1 MVNSETLMEIE
12 QHPFFK
18 KVSSDQLAGLLKS
31 SEVLS
36 FPRTAVVFDEGAP
49 SDSIYLIMQGQVVFR
64 KRLPTGHRLTVSMSE
79 AGAYF
84 GEIGVLTDDP
94 RSLEAEAQDRT
105 ELVKIPKIA
114 LLRYLDEM
122 PGPAESLL
130 QSIIRHL
137 HQTTRHYVED
147 MVHQE
152 KMAVVG
158 TMMNTIIHDFKNP
171 FCLISLSAQLLR
183 QRHAD
188 EQSVRLCHNIEEQ
201 VERMVGM
208 AADLTEFSRGE
219 YRLNPMPLDIQML
232 LDEFKTLN
240 SPFFETENVQVSIQV
255 PSARVN
261 VEKAKII
268 RVFQN
273 LVGNA
278 IEAIGDET
286 AGKIEIT
293 AERSSDRRFLTV
305 KVRDDGPG
313 IPMVIRDRFFEP
325 FVTHGKSEG
334 TGLGSAIVKSIVDA
348 HGGRIRFET
357 VTGEGTIFYVSLPLA
372 EM

>member
-1 MVNSETLMEIE
+1 MEIE

-18 KVSSDQLAGLLKS
+18 KVSNDQLSDLLKS
-31 SEVLS
+31 SEVLTY
-36 FPRTAVVFDEGAP
+36 PRPALVFDEGAD
-49 SDSIYLIMQGQVVFR
+49 SDGIYLIIKGQVAFR
-64 KRLPTGHRLTVSMSE
+64 KRLPTGHRLTVSLSE
-79 AGAYF
+79 AGGYF
-84 GEIGVLTDDP
+84 GEIGVLTREP
-94 RSLEAEAQDRT
+94 RSLSAEAQERT
-105 ELVKIPKIA
+105 ELVRIPRTA
-114 LLRYLDEM
+114 MLLYLNEM
-122 PGPAESLL
+122 PGPVESLL
-130 QSIIRHL
+130 QSVIRHL

-188 EQSVRLCHNIEEQ
+188 EQSMRLCKNIEDQ

-219 YRLNPMPLDIQML
+219 YRITLMALDLKQV
-232 LDEFKTLN
+232 LDEFRMLN
-240 SPFFETENVQVSIQV
+240 SPFFDTENVSVSIDV
-255 PSARVN
+255 PPLKVRG
-261 VEKAKII
+261 EKAKLI

-278 IEAIGDET
+278 IEAIGEEST
-286 AGKIEIT
+286 GRIT
-293 AERSSDRRFLTV
+293 ISATRAPDGHSAIIQVADN
-305 KVRDDGPG
+305 GPG
-313 IPMVIRDRFFEP
+313 IPVAIRERFFEP
-325 FVTHGKSEG
+325 FVTYGKSEG

-348 HGGRIRFET
+348 HGGSIRFET
-357 VTGEGTIFYVSLPLA
+357 VSGEGTKFYVSLPLA
-372 EM
+372 ES

>member
-1 MVNSETLMEIE
+1 MVIE

-18 KVSSDQLAGLLKS
+18 KVSSDQLTGLVKA
-31 SEVLS
+31 SEVLVY
-36 FPRTAVVFDEGAP
+36 PRAAVVFEENAP
-49 SDSIYLIMQGQVVFR
+49 SDSIYLILKGQVIFR

-79 AGAYF
+79 PGSYF
-84 GEIGVLTDDP
+84 GEIGVLTEEP
-94 RSLEAEAQDRT
+94 RSLEAEAQEGT
-105 ELVKIPKIA
+105 ELVRVPKIA

-130 QSIIRHL
+130 QSVIRHL

-188 EQSVRLCHNIEEQ
+188 AQSFRLCRNIEEQ

-219 YRLNPMPLDIQML
+219 YRLNPVPLDLHAL
-232 LDEFKTLN
+232 LEEFRALN
-240 SPFFETENVQVSIQV
+240 SPFFETENVTVT
-255 PSARVN
+255 VN
-261 VEKAKII
+261 VPPVRVKGEKTKLI

-273 LVGNA
+273 LIGNA
-278 IEAIGDET
+278 IEAIGDEAT
-286 AGKIEIT
+286 GRIDITSGK
-293 AERSSDRRFLTV
+293 SPDRRFV
-305 KVRDDGPG
+305 VIQVRDNGPG
-313 IPMVIRDRFFEP
+313 IPLVIRDRFFEP

-348 HGGRIRFET
+348 HGGSIRFDT

-372 EM
+372 EA